1 MPDSTR
7 PNTPSVP
14 ETGRTG
20 DAQPGKAEST
30 SRSGPTSPAP
40 SAEAR
45 AAADPNE
52 WRKIAGRIMSIV
64 IVLAACM
71 LVLFVWDIVEHHPRT
86 DDAIAAANVIGV
98 APRVSG
104 PIIKL
109 NVKDNQQVNAGDV
122 LFEIDPA
129 DYQLQLDNA
138 QAALVSLDRQI
149 EVAHSQDENLKYQ
162 IKASEAGVAEAQAQ
176 EKQAED
182 TLKRI
187 QPLLA
192 KGFATA
198 DDVERAQTSVKVA
211 QASLATCEQQ
221 LNQAKTTLSTLAT
234 LRAQRPGAIAAVN
247 LAKLNLSYCKI
258 VAPFPGK
265 VINLNLSVGAYVSV
279 GVPVFSLLDLRHWYV
294 IANFREG
301 ELRHF
306 TNGSPVDVYLMS
318 APHRHFMGTVE
329 GIGWAVQSA
338 DEIDI
343 NSGVPSVPRELN
355 WVHIAQ
361 RFPVRIEVENADP
374 DLFRIGESAVAIIK

>member
-1 MPDSTR
+1 MPDSNSPTA
-7 PNTPSVP
+7 PGAPAAAK
-14 ETGRTG
+14 TG
-20 DAQPGKAEST
+20 DETIAPAGTAEPK
-30 SRSGPTSPAP
+30 RPEG
-40 SAEAR
+40 
-45 AAADPNE
+45 ADE
-52 WRKIAGRIMSIV
+52 WRKAAGRIISIL
-64 IVLAACM
+64 IILAACV
-71 LVLFVWDIVEHHPRT
+71 LVLCVWRIIELHPRT

-109 NVKDNQQVNAGDV
+109 NVQDNQQVNAGDV

-138 QAALVSLDRQI
+138 QAALASLDRQI
-149 EVAHSQDENLKYQ
+149 EVAHSQDENLRYQ
-162 IKASEAGVAEAQAQ
+162 VKAAEAGVAQAQAQ
-176 EKQAED
+176 ETQAED
-182 TLKRI
+182 TRKRI
-187 QPLLA
+187 QPLLS

-198 DDVERAQTSVKVA
+198 DDVERAETAVKIA
-211 QASLATCEQQ
+211 RASLATYEQQ
-221 LNQAKTTLSTLAT
+221 LNQAKTTLSTLST

-247 LAKLNLSYCKI
+247 LAQLNLSYCKI

-279 GVPVFSLLDLRHWYV
+279 GTPVFSLLDLRHWYV

-301 ELRHF
+301 ELRRF

-318 APHRHFMGTVE
+318 APRRHFAGTVQ

-338 DEIDI
+338 DEINI